1 MKDNKIIK
9 YVIIGLAILVA
20 IIIIY
25 LLVEYN
31 KYEKSILSLK
41 GNSITYVT
49 TGDTWED
56 PGCKVTYK
64 GSEIDKDIKV
74 NNQVDINKPGSYEIE
89 YIVKFG
95 IFSKNIKRRVIVV
108 GKDESSFKLELYG
121 SNPYYILKGG
131 SYKEPGYYAT
141 DNIDG
146 NITKNVII
154 TGSVKTNTVGEYN
167 LEYSVINSSRVKKT
181 VTRRV
186 VVYDFQYKATTN
198 GDIYSNSKEIVIDIS
213 DPNYMHTVLPDE
225 DVTSSR
231 NIKYKV
237 TSNGTYIFEMYD
249 KSRNVT
255 TYEVTIKDVDNIKPT
270 GSCTLNLYDKNGEII
285 VKASDNNKIKGF
297 IYHYGNTKT
306 DLMTNTT
313 YKFNTMDES
322 ANVDIFDMANNTI
335 NVKCN
340 VVNKATTISRS
351 YTYKTYQASN
361 GRNQGYWHYIPAG
374 SARKKVTLLVYLHGA
389 GSHGNYND
397 VNKYAFPLFVSRG
410 TNYPYMMI
418 APHCNSSCSFGN
430 DTVISAIM
438 EVITYVTNNY
448 NVDPDRII
456 ISGGSAGTT
465 GASKMLNQYGNRFA
479 GMVIVSGYYDYFTM
493 PTNYI
498 KKPMLFIQGK
508 YDSYQVATNIVNR
521 INSQG
526 GRATLSGVSGGHNIS
541 EKVLDSQE
549 YTNWIISQK
558 K

>member
-9 YVIIGLAILVA
+9 YVLIGLAILVL
-20 IIIIY
+20 IIGIY
-25 LLVEYN
+25 LLVQYN
-31 KYEKSILSLK
+31 KNEKSVLSLK
-41 GNSITYVT
+41 GNPIIYIT
-49 TGDTWED
+49 TGDAWED
-56 PGCKVTYK
+56 PGCIVTYN
-64 GSEIDKDIKV
+64 GSELDKDIKID
-74 NNQVDINKPGSYEIE
+74 NHVDMTKPGNYEIE
-89 YIVKFG
+89 YTVKFG
-95 IFSKNIKRRVIVV
+95 IFSKSIKRRIIVV
-108 GKDESSFKLELYG
+108 GKDESSFKLELSG

-131 SYKEPGYYAT
+131 TYKEPGYNAT

-146 NITKNVII
+146 NLTNKVTI

-167 LEYSVINSSRVKKT
+167 LEYSVINSSGTKKT
-181 VTRRV
+181 VIRRV
-186 VVYDFQYKATTN
+186 VVYDFQYKATTK
-198 GDIYSNSKEIVIDIS
+198 GDIYASSKEIDIDIS
-213 DPNYMHTVLPDE
+213 DPNYLHTVLPDE

-237 TSNGTYIFEMYD
+237 TANGTYIFEMYD

-255 TYEVTIKDVDNIKPT
+255 KYEVTINDVDTVKPT
-270 GSCTLNLYDKNGEII
+270 GSCTLNLYDKSGEII
-285 VKASDNNKIKGF
+285 VKASDNYKLKGYIYYHGNNKTSLI
-297 IYHYGNTKT
+297 TAT
-306 DLMTNTT
+306 S
-313 YKFNTMDES
+313 YKFNTMDETAS
-322 ANVDIFDMANNTI
+322 VDIFDMANNTI

-351 YTYKTYQASN
+351 YTYKTYTASN
-361 GRNQGYWHYIPAG
+361 GRTQGYWHYIPAG

-418 APHCNSSCSFGN
+418 APHCNSSCSFAN
-430 DTVISAIM
+430 DTVISAIL

-448 NVDPDRII
+448 NVDSDRII

-508 YDSYQVATNIVNR
+508 YDSYQVATNIVNK
-521 INSQG
+521 INAQG
-526 GRATLSGVSGGHNIS
+526 GNATLSGVSGGHDIS
-541 EKVLDSQE
+541 ERVLDSQE